1 MAHPTAATAQGR
13 CRILLGMGDRE
24 SKPQAAA
31 DAERVSNGA
40 ERMPLAPS
48 REGVDP
54 TPPPARPPMSDD
66 SKPPVL
72 RKIPMPRVIRI
83 ARTFWILSF
92 VLGGAAVLIT
102 FLSHGSITAELT
114 TTLVRLTPG
123 YTEDE
128 VATFVDVVYWSS
140 IAGLGLVITS
150 EAILLAFILNR
161 RGGARWWQ
169 LLVLV
174 LHVVVVVVA
183 LAFIAIGAWG
193 TLVALL
199 LVAGLALAV
208 IGWVLC
214 LLGPAGRWFRLK
226 DEVQAA
232 ALD

>member
-1 MAHPTAATAQGR
+1 
-13 CRILLGMGDRE
+13 
-24 SKPQAAA
+24 
-31 DAERVSNGA
+31 
-40 ERMPLAPS
+40 MPLAPS
-48 REGVDP
+48 RGEADP

-72 RKIPMPRVIRI
+72 RKIPVPRVVRI

-123 YTEDE
+123 YSEDE

-140 IAGLGLVITS
+140 IAGLGLVIMS

-183 LAFIAIGAWG
+183 LAFIAIGDWG

-199 LVAGLALAV
+199 LLAGLALAV
-208 IGWVLC
+208 TGWVLC
-214 LLGPAGRWFRLK
+214 LVGPAGRWFRLK